1 MSTERKCHRWTHISV
16 NVLLPVFLLRFHHC
30 GRILHSEAP
39 NLFLFSCHN
48 PAEPSHPETCLIF
61 ADLKQENQSDI
72 IKHLVN
78 PPVGLSAFVEVRF
91 YDDCSAAVC
100 LYGDQQTFVLF
111 LAKSEKAKAQ
121 KRQMSHSLALKWN
134 IQLTLLKFINKMCDT
149 IYHIY
154 LLKRSPHSPSRHI
167 RRSKIDSVGM
177 LILFGGTQICHDVH
191 CLHDVIHHMSVP
203 HKLFCGLPVDDLCL
217 RDTTISATNTR
228 WFFIIK
234 KIQKLQTT
242 PVNALIAFWRTL

>member
-1 MSTERKCHRWTHISV
+1 MSTERCHRWTHISV

-48 PAEPSHPETCLIF
+48 PAEPPHPKTCLIF
-61 ADLKQENQSDI
+61 ADLKQRKSIWHDKTL
-72 IKHLVN
+72 IKCRAEVRVAN

-149 IYHIY
+149 IYHFY
-154 LLKRSPHSPSRHI
+154 LLKR
-167 RRSKIDSVGM
+167 
-177 LILFGGTQICHDVH
+177 
-191 CLHDVIHHMSVP
+191 
-203 HKLFCGLPVDDLCL
+203 
-217 RDTTISATNTR
+217 
-228 WFFIIK
+228 
-234 KIQKLQTT
+234 
-242 PVNALIAFWRTL
+242 